1 MLSPGGPNLGIK
13 GAIEGEIDILRYD
26 CEGATVQYPKSI
38 ALPVDLNMLS
48 EASKV
53 EFQVDPFYFLF
64 DVLVGDLEIIYGFRD
79 VLTKT
84 GINLLIE
91 SVG

>member
-26 CEGATVQYPKSI
+26 CEGAIVQYPKSI

-53 EFQVDPFYFLF
+53 EF
-64 DVLVGDLEIIYGFRD
+64 
-79 VLTKT
+79 
-84 GINLLIE
+84 
-91 SVG
+91 

>member
-1 MLSPGGPNLGIK
+1 MLSPGGSNLGIK

-26 CEGATVQYPKSI
+26 CEGITVEYPKSV
-38 ALPVDLNMLS
+38 ALPVDLNVLP

-53 EFQVDPFYFLF
+53 EFQAHPFYFLF
-64 DVLVGDLEIIYGFRD
+64 DVLVGDLQIINGLSD